1 MRSVAGLPK
10 LGLKPEDVAEIPPKH
25 LASLLAGLAALQGAV
40 AARLADGA
48 MAGETNG
55 NGANT
60 VADEMLT
67 AEQAARRTGLSRRSL
82 YARAAEPA
90 CRTVRPT
97 CVGLSR
103 VDRPAA
109 GSGCATAATHSDRR
123 TG

>member
-82 YARAAEPA
+82 YARAAELPFA
-90 CRTVRPT
+90 IRVGRRAVRFSAR
-97 CVGLSR
+97 G
-103 VDRPAA
+103 VDRWLAK
-109 GSGCATAATHSDRR
+109 RKEQQQR
-123 TG
+123 TEI